1 MDKKATSA
9 GGPSSNW
16 AKLQKTLASKPK
28 ETKKKTTA
36 NNDLKGKGR
45 AHHQHAG
52 KKQKSNHGR
61 TGLGQYVGRAD
72 FARSAPAVEAQPI
85 AGPSKITIPA
95 PANVNEDVVFLPAP
109 NETPLLEELRQM
121 VAGRIALNESKKA
134 PGAYIAID
142 CEMVGL
148 GPMGS
153 ESALA
158 RVSIVNYHGHI
169 LLDTFVQPRE
179 KVTDW
184 RTWISGIREED
195 VLGAPEF
202 EEVQKKVAGIVE
214 GRILVGHA
222 IDNDLKVLL
231 LSHPRPLIRDT
242 QKCKMLREK
251 AKNKHPGLKK
261 LSEIELGVQIQKA
274 SHSSVTDARAT
285 MALYRIH
292 KIEWERQLHHATEAY
307 RAQTQKAASAS
318 AAAGGKR
325 KRDNA
330 ESGDEG
336 ESGDEVEGGGVET
349 AKTGK
354 GKKNERVIKSFPGGG
369 RKGISSGLGLIVR
382 RNGQRID
389 GTKATYTAG
398 SGSGGRGRKERD
410 AVTSGSGPGGG
421 SAGKWWEQDAS

>member
-1 MDKKATSA
+1 MDKKTTSTA
-9 GGPSSNW
+9 GPSGNW
-16 AKLQKTLASKPK
+16 AKLQKTLASQPK
-28 ETKKKTTA
+28 EAKKTKLS
-36 NNDLKGKGR
+36 DVKGKGKSF
-45 AHHQHAG
+45 HQHTG
-52 KKQKSNHGR
+52 KKQKSNFGG
-61 TGLGQYVGRAD
+61 TGVSRYVGRAD
-72 FARSAPAVEAQPI
+72 FNRSAPIANEQPV

-95 PANVNEDVVFLPAP
+95 PANVKEDVVFLPAP
-109 NETPLLEELRQM
+109 NETPLVEELRQM

-134 PGAYIAID
+134 PGNYIAID

-148 GPMGS
+148 GHMGS

-184 RTWISGIREED
+184 RTWISGVREQD

-202 EEVQKKVAGIVE
+202 EEVQKKVAAIVE

-292 KIEWERQLHHATEAY
+292 KVEWERQLHHATEAY
-307 RAQTQKAASAS
+307 RAQTQKNAAGGGSASAS
-318 AAAGGKR
+318 GKR
-325 KRDNA
+325 KRDDA
-330 ESGDEG
+330 ESGDEEG
-336 ESGDEVEGGGVET
+336 DDDEDDDGASSGG
-349 AKTGK
+349 A
-354 GKKNERVIKSFPGGG
+354 GKKNQRVIKSFPGGG

-398 SGSGGRGRKERD
+398 SGGGGRGRRERE
-410 AVTSGSGPGGG
+410 VTSSGGG
-421 SAGKWWEQDAS
+421 AGGGAGKWWEQDAS

>member
-1 MDKKATSA
+1 
-9 GGPSSNW
+9 
-16 AKLQKTLASKPK
+16 
-28 ETKKKTTA
+28 
-36 NNDLKGKGR
+36 
-45 AHHQHAG
+45 
-52 KKQKSNHGR
+52 
-61 TGLGQYVGRAD
+61 
-72 FARSAPAVEAQPI
+72 
-85 AGPSKITIPA
+85 
-95 PANVNEDVVFLPAP
+95 
-109 NETPLLEELRQM
+109 
-121 VAGRIALNESKKA
+121 
-134 PGAYIAID
+134 
-142 CEMVGL
+142 MVGL

-184 RTWISGIREED
+184 RTWISGIREDD

-202 EEVQKKVAGIVE
+202 EEVQKQVAELVE

-292 KIEWERQLHHATEAY
+292 KVEWERQLHHATEAY
-307 RAQTQKAASAS
+307 RAQTQKTHAIASGAGSAS
-318 AAAGGKR
+318 TGGKR
-325 KRDNA
+325 KRGDDDDDANA
-330 ESGDEG
+330 DSADEGAADMADEG
-336 ESGDEVEGGGVET
+336 ESVTTTGGNG
-349 AKTGK
+349 AK
-354 GKKNERVIKSFPGGG
+354 GKKKTERVIKSFPGGG
-369 RKGISSGLGLIVR
+369 RKGISSGLGLIIR

-389 GTKATYTAG
+389 GTRATYTAG
-398 SGSGGRGRKERD
+398 SGRGRRD
-410 AVTSGSGPGGG
+410 REAEPSSSGGG
-421 SAGKWWEQDAS
+421 SGAGKWWEQDAS